1 MLVLAQILTT
11 ISTGEGAPM
20 EDGAIEPSKPASE
33 VRQNAYPLPKEFEW
47 SVVDVT
53 NDAEVINNFPS
64 CHIPGIGYSYVQE
77 SNITLV

>member
-1 MLVLAQILTT
+1 MLVLAQILTA
-11 ISTGEGAPM
+11 ISVGEGAPI

-53 NDAEVINNFPS
+53 NDAEVIDNFPS
-64 CHIPGIGYSYVQE
+64 CHVPEISSSYVQE
-77 SNITLV
+77 SNIILV